1 MHVRER
7 ILVTGVT
14 GSGKSY
20 QWLKLAESLLPTGAK
35 FRVIDTD
42 EAIPYMLE
50 TQFPHLK
57 PENKG
62 NVYVYPGSDWK
73 GLKEGL
79 AKIEKENPVEKDWL
93 IIDMADAPWS
103 SVQRYF
109 TSQVFDESMGEYF
122 LQIRKAIYEKGG
134 IGKDGKAV
142 SSIVREGLS
151 GWVDWVVIN
160 RLYEDWV
167 LPIIYR
173 IKCHVYAATKVQTLP
188 KNEKDSEILALYGGL
203 GIRPAGQKNLGHQ
216 MHTIFLFKPGL
227 DKWFITTIKDRANR
241 KYFKNVPFTS
251 FFKQYLVV
259 KAGWPLS

>member
-1 MHVRER
+1 MPVRER

-20 QWLKLAESLLPTGAK
+20 QWLKLARALLPSGAK
-35 FRVIDTD
+35 FRVVDTD
-42 EAIPYMLE
+42 ESIPYMLE
-50 TQFPHLK
+50 TQFPDLK

-79 AKIEKENPVEKDWL
+79 AKIENEKPADKDWL
-93 IIDMADAPWS
+93 IVDMADAPWS

-109 TSQVFDESMGEYF
+109 TSEVFDESMGEYF
-122 LQIRKAIYEKGG
+122 LSVRKELFKKGG
-134 IGKDGKAV
+134 IGKDGKVA

-160 RLYEDWV
+160 RLYEDWI

-173 IKCHVYAATKVQTLP
+173 LKCHVYMTTKVQELQ
-188 KNEKDSEILALYGGL
+188 KNEKNSELLALYGDL
-203 GIRPAGQKNLGHQ
+203 RIRPAGQKNLGHQ
-216 MHTIFLFKPGL
+216 MHTIFLFRPGT
-227 DKWFITTIKDRANR
+227 DKWLITTIKDRGGR
-241 KYFKNVPFTS
+241 GYFKGIQLTS
-251 FFKQYLVV
+251 FHKQYLVA
-259 KAGWPLS
+259 KAGWPLV

>member
-1 MHVRER
+1 VPIRER

-20 QWLKLAESLLPTGAK
+20 QWLKLAESLLHTGAK

-62 NVYVYPGSDWK
+62 NVWVYPGADWK
-73 GLKEGL
+73 ELKEGL
-79 AKIEKENPVEKDWL
+79 ALIQKENPAPEDWL
-93 IIDMADAPWS
+93 IVDMADAPWS

-109 TSQVFDESMGEYF
+109 TSEVFDESMGEYF
-122 LQIRKAIYEKGG
+122 LQIRKDVRAKGG
-134 IGKDGKAV
+134 IDKFGKPIT
-142 SSIVREGLS
+142 SIVKEGLS

-160 RLYEDWV
+160 RLYEDWI

-173 IKCHVYAATKVQTLP
+173 TKCHVYMTTKVQQLP
-188 KNEKDSEILALYGGL
+188 SNEKDSEILALYGGMRL
-203 GIRPAGQKNLGHQ
+203 RPAGQKNLGHQ
-216 MHTIFLFKPGL
+216 MHTIFLLKPGI
-227 DKWFITTIKDRANR
+227 DKWTITTMKDRANR
-241 KYFKNVPFTS
+241 GYFSNIPLNS
-251 FFKQYLVV
+251 LFKQYLVV
-259 KAGWPLS
+259 KAGWPLA